1 MHWLYVFDSDV
12 SKFTKRVFLVSYQ
25 ATRIS
30 FLLTLFKQCKS
41 GNYDLLIELIH

>member
-1 MHWLYVFDSDV
+1 MLWLHVFNSDV

-30 FLLTLFKQCKS
+30 F
-41 GNYDLLIELIH
+41 